1 MHVAIHLQIPIM
13 IIIHRFE
20 MQELLHTQMIRNLI
34 NISIQIM
41 SETDKVA
48 KIVTSKLN
56 IMRQIYW
63 K

>member
-13 IIIHRFE
+13 IIVHGFE
-20 MQELLHTQMIRNLI
+20 MQELLHTQITGNLI

-48 KIVTSKLN
+48 KIVTSKLYT
-56 IMRQIYW
+56 MRQVYW